1 MPQISTPHIK
11 IKSLARRLHRRLQ
24 ALGARRDALTDAEV
38 EQLVVDIGLDRAW
51 RAVDKLTA
59 PPRTTAAE

>member
-1 MPQISTPHIK
+1 MTQISDPHIK
-11 IKSLARRLHRRLQ
+11 IKALARRLHRRLQ
-24 ALGARRDALTDAEV
+24 ALGARRDALSDAEV

-59 PPRTTAAE
+59 PQPAAPVE